1 MQMHYDSVG
10 VRLHACMCKWCVCV
24 RACMRS
30 CICVC
35 VCVCL
40 LPKPCPAIIYWRLQK
55 EGKGVQVAYYVNAR
69 LVRNR
74 KQMTHEVNNTDLECA
89 DDMAFG
95 LLLPGQPNCHD
106 SRTQPILLTT
116 WSVDQL
122 QDNQDSE
129 DVQHQPVS
137 KLRL

>member
-30 CICVC
+30 CICMC

-40 LPKPCPAIIYWRLQK
+40 YLNPVLQSSIEDFK
-55 EGKGVQVAYYVNAR
+55 KKDKGIQVAYHLNAR
-69 LVRNR
+69 LFGNR
-74 KQMTHEVNNTDLECA
+74 KQMTYEVNNTDLECA
-89 DDMAFG
+89 DDMA
-95 LLLPGQPNCHD
+95 LVSSSQDNLTA
-106 SRTQPILLTT
+106 TQPILLTT

-122 QDNQDSE
+122 QDDQDSE

-137 KLRL
+137 NLRL